1 MSSDSQT
8 PQQLSAEAERV
19 RKADKKA
26 RKAEKRAREAAA
38 TAEAEAQAAA
48 EEPRKKK
55 EKKDKK
61 DKKEKKKEQQAEEEP
76 QASPIAVSNLDEEA
90 LRKEEKKKRK
100 AEKKA
105 RKAAEAAAAAAAS
118 SPASS
123 PAASPSP
130 SPVAAA
136 STSYSWSDADASS
149 APAASP
155 LTPARKNF
163 YRQHADLAS
172 MADKDVEAVRAKHK
186 MTLTGNM
193 YGLERS
199 YAPVTRFDQAGF
211 DPALLKATT
220 AGFAAPS
227 GIQSQCWPVLL
238 SGRDAIAIAE
248 TGSGK
253 TLGFV
258 LPALAHLQRQKPVD
272 TSLRKGNRGN
282 LDNMGPLALVLA
294 PTRELAMQS
303 AEVAEK
309 AAAAV
314 GMRTA
319 CIYGGVERHVQR
331 SAVSKGLHLLVATP
345 GRLLSMLKDG
355 DISLARVTL
364 LVLDEADRM
373 LDLGFEADIRAI
385 IGQCPGSQERQT
397 LMFSATWPESV
408 RKLAAEFIVDPL
420 RITIG
425 KDEEQLQSDS
435 LAANK
440 RIKQTV
446 EVIDDFKR
454 DARLVQILQEHT
466 KGSQPGQHK
475 KILVF
480 VLYKKEVDRVE
491 RMLRQRGFQAEAM
504 SSDKSQAD
512 RVAAL
517 EKFKSGQARMLV
529 ATDVAGRGLDINDI
543 ALVVNYSFPLTI
555 EDYVH
560 RIGRTGRG
568 GKSGESVTFF
578 TRNDKH
584 LSGELINVLR
594 EADQLVP
601 EELMKFGTGVKR
613 KAHGMY
619 GAHFKPTDDGQPMKK
634 AVKVVFD

>member
-1 MSSDSQT
+1 MSSPDVDMKSV
-8 PQQLSAEAERV
+8 EAERE
-19 RKADKKA
+19 RKAAKKA
-26 RKAEKRAREAAA
+26 KKAAKRAAEEAAA
-38 TAEAEAQAAA
+38 KQTQ
-48 EEPRKKK
+48 
-55 EKKDKK
+55 
-61 DKKEKKKEQQAEEEP
+61 EQTQDEP
-76 QASPIAVSNLDEEA
+76 QASPIAVSSLDEEA
-90 LRKEEKKKRK
+90 EAMRKAEKKKRK

-105 RKAAEAAAAAAAS
+105 KKAAEEAAAS
-118 SPASS
+118 SASPASS
-123 PAASPSP
+123 PSASPAP
-130 SPVAAA
+130 SSGSSFQWKAIDP
-136 STSYSWSDADASS
+136 SS

-155 LTPARKNF
+155 ETSQRKNF
-163 YRQHADLAS
+163 YQQHP
-172 MADKDVEAVRAKHK
+172 DVAALSDAAVAEIRAKHK

-193 YGLERS
+193 YGKERM
-199 YAPVTRFDQAGF
+199 YAPVSRFDQSDF
-211 DPALLKATT
+211 DPKLLKACT

-238 SGRDAIAIAE
+238 AGRDAIAIAE

-258 LPALAHLQRQKPVD
+258 LPAIAHIGREKPIDSVK
-272 TSLRKGNRGN
+272 KGRNV
-282 LDNMGPLALVLA
+282 DNMGPLALVLA

-309 AAAAV
+309 AAEA
-314 GMRTA
+314 MNLRTA

-331 SAVSKGLHLLVATP
+331 AAVGKGLHLLVATP

-355 DISLARVTL
+355 EISLRRVTL

-373 LDLGFEADIRAI
+373 LDLGFEPDIRAI
-385 IGQCPGSQERQT
+385 ISHCPDSQTRQT

-425 KDEEQLQSDS
+425 KDVEELESDT

-440 RIKQTV
+440 RITQTV
-446 EVIDDFKR
+446 EVMDEFKR

-466 KGSQPGQHK
+466 KGGAQHK

-491 RMLRQRGFQAEAM
+491 RLLRQKGFNAVGM

-517 EKFKSGQARMLV
+517 DNFKNGKCRMLV

-578 TRNDKH
+578 TKNEKH
-584 LSGELINVLR
+584 LSGELVNVLR
-594 EADQLVP
+594 DANQHVP
-601 EELMKFGTGVKR
+601 EDLMKFGTGVKR

-619 GAHFKPTDDGQPMKK
+619 GNHFKADDGQPMKK
-634 AVKVVFD
+634 AVKVTFD